1 MSARGKL
8 FQRFYS
14 WHRYLGL
21 FLALHLVLLILTGM
35 LLTLRDELQSS
46 DEVLASESVRAES
59 PKISLDELVTR
70 AKAKEPAGLPLAINF
85 DDDNPDRL
93 TVRLGKDGSPL
104 FRGSSKHNFDRFTGE
119 IPTHAPAGGFW
130 DFILRFHREFLLG
143 FYGKLYVGLIGFLLL
158 VSLVSGVYLYAPTS
172 LRRSFGSIRRNRLTF
187 TLSDIHKLFGMTVFV
202 WLLLIG
208 FTGTMLATSGQLLKL
223 YQYTELNALKAQFSS
238 SPVKDPISVDT
249 AFAAAISEA
258 PDKEV
263 AFITFPATEFSTTGH
278 YIFVLNGKEGFDK
291 YLSEIVLIDARD
303 GSRATTRQLP
313 WYLKAA
319 LLSEPLHFGNYGG
332 LPLKLI
338 WVGFSLLALVLTISG
353 PALWYMRKRK
363 VKGPDKIK
371 SGVTRSSENKY
382 LYPVPIGT
390 LILGGSLLAISSNPW
405 IDRIACLLLLI
416 PLFIIVQKLFA
427 ASDYSHRSNLRN
439 R

>member
-46 DEVLASESVRAES
+46 DDVSATESLRAES
-59 PKISLDELVTR
+59 SKIPLDELISR
-70 AKAKEPAGLPLAINF
+70 AKGKEPKGLPLAINF

-93 TVRLGKDGSPL
+93 TVRMGKDGSPL

-119 IPTHAPAGGFW
+119 IPTLAPAGGFW

-158 VSLVSGVYLYAPTS
+158 ISLISGVYLYAPTS

-208 FTGTMLATSGQLLKL
+208 FTGTLLATSGQLLKL
-223 YQYTELNALKAQFSS
+223 YQYTELNALKEQFAS
-238 SPVKDPISVDT
+238 SPVSDQISVD
-249 AFAAAISEA
+249 AALAAAIREA

-263 AFITFPATEFSTTGH
+263 AFITFPATEFSTIGH

-303 GSRATTRQLP
+303 GSRATTRRLP
-313 WYLKAA
+313 WYLKAV

-332 LPLKLI
+332 LTLKIL
-338 WVGFSLLALVLTISG
+338 WVGFSLLTLVLTLSG

-363 VKGPDKIK
+363 GKASEKIT
-371 SGVTRSSENKY
+371 SGVKRSSEHKY

-405 IDRIACLLLLI
+405 MDRIACLLLLV
-416 PLFIIVQKLFA
+416 PFLIILQKLFA